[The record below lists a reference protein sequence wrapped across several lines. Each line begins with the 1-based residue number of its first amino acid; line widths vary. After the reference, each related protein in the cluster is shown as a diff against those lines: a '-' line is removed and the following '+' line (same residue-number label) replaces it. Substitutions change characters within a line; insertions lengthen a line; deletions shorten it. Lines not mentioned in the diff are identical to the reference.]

1 MQWRNA
7 YRVAALVL
15 ITTVMAT
22 AIMYEPP
29 QRESTPWI
37 TSTGDLSGVY
47 EGLIDQEDDPLHDWG
62 ADPSGPKVLSL
73 DVIDPVSAEYV
84 GTYILTNSSG
94 GFYRIHPKYS
104 RSDPVWG
111 YWGTKPVKIK
121 GNTTEIE
128 DYRSVA
134 LKVLEVERIEF
145 SDMGKWYRGILSRKH
160 FDLTP
165 YSFYKSSGRK
175 SNPTDLMISYKILD
189 DEDKVVE
196 EVPLAS
202 HEGYLYYIPICG
214 TGQPIAMFRFNQ
226 TVRVYGLMMP
236 IKETTGTRINALM
249 VFDATQS
256 TW

>member
-1 MQWRNA
+1 
-7 YRVAALVL
+7 
-15 ITTVMAT
+15 
-22 AIMYEPP
+22 MYEPP

-37 TSTGDLSGVY
+37 ATTGRLSGVY
-47 EGLIDQEDDPLHDWG
+47 EGLIDQEDDPIHDWD

-73 DVIDPVSAEYV
+73 DVIDPVSGEYV
-84 GTYILTNSSG
+84 ETYILTNSTG
-94 GFYRIHPKYS
+94 GFYRIHPNYS

-111 YWGTKPVKIK
+111 YKGTKPVKVTGNVSEAKDYTGRVVKTLMIK
-121 GNTTEIE
+121 
-128 DYRSVA
+128 D
-134 LKVLEVERIEF
+134 LEF
-145 SDMGKWYRGILSRKH
+145 SSMGVWYRGILSRRVYN
-160 FDLTP
+160 LMP
-165 YSFYKSSGRK
+165 YTFYKYSWQGYEP
-175 SNPTDLMISYKILD
+175 SNLMISFKVLD

-236 IKETTGTRINALM
+236 IKEATGTRLHALM

-256 TW
+256 IRYQ